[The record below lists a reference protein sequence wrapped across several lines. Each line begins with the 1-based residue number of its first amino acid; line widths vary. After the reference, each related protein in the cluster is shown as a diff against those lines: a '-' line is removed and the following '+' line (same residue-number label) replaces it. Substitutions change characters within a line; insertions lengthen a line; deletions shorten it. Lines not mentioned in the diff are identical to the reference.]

1 MKKQRFVQLFV
12 LLSIMLFAA
21 GAVSTALGQGSD
33 THVGVFQLMNPSRT
47 EGKALVS
54 SPIPASPTSKE
65 LVVCMAQEPETLY
78 VYGGSMLVMTAVLHG
93 IYENDYTTLNYSYQ
107 SQGIEKIPS
116 LADGDAVL
124 QIVTVQP
131 GNLVVDILDQ
141 PNSWGDGVTVE
152 NAAGEEVLFDGNPV
166 QMHQLVVETTF
177 KPRVWSD
184 GVPVTASDSVYS
196 YQLEKHPDTPR
207 GKYVVERTA
216 SYVATDA
223 LTVEWKGLPGFMDA
237 EYQLRFWQPL
247 PEHLWHFYTE
257 AELLTAEVSR
267 RMPAGDGPFMITEW
281 IAGDHITL
289 VKNPHYYRSNQGLPY
304 LDSVTYRFISD
315 TNTLLAHLLA
325 GTCHIATQDGVDSG
339 NIPFLQ
345 ESEEAGVLNA
355 YFSEGTVWEHIDFGI
370 LPADERTLWFQDVRV
385 RQAMTLCT
393 DRQAMVDN
401 VYYGTSKIQHS
412 YIPDNHPLYNPNSTE
427 WGYDPNQ
434 ANTLLDEAGFVDTD
448 QDGIRNHPQTGE
460 NFSITYITTSGN
472 STRQQIAEIFA
483 DNQTLCGIDVV
494 LEYLDAGV
502 IFADGPD
509 GPIFGRKFD
518 LAQFAWLTG
527 MIPTC
532 DLYLT
537 SQIPGEP
544 PTYPAGWDGQ
554 NNTGWSNKAYD
565 IACMAGLEALPGT
578 PEYVQSHQ
586 AAHLIFSQELPVIPL
601 LMRVKVAATH
611 PEVRGFNL
619 NSTQNSELYNLYQ
632 LDFWAGQNFTF
643 LPALHK

>member
-1 MKKQRFVQLFV
+1 MVHQKRYFIIVVMALIGIAIGVQLIDV
-12 LLSIMLFAA
+12 VQA
-21 GAVSTALGQGSD
+21 
-33 THVGVFQLMNPSRT
+33 
-47 EGKALVS
+47 EGKALDS
-54 SPIPASPTSKE
+54 SSIPAAPPSKD

-78 VYGGSMLVMTAVLHG
+78 VYGGSMLAMTAVLHG

-124 QIVTVQP
+124 QTVTVNP
-131 GNLVVDILDQ
+131 GDRVLDILDN
-141 PNSWGDGVTVE
+141 PTLWAAGVIVK
-152 NAAGEEVLFDGNPV
+152 NAAGEEVLFDGNSV

-184 GVPVTASDSVYS
+184 GTPVTASDSVYS
-196 YQLEKHPDTPR
+196 YQLESDPDTPQ
-207 GKYVVERTA
+207 GKYVIQRTA
-216 SYVATDA
+216 SYEATDI

-237 EYQLRFWQPL
+237 EYQIRSWQPL
-247 PEHLWHFYTE
+247 PEHLWHFYT
-257 AELLTAEVSR
+257 ALELLTAEVSS

-315 TNTLLAHLLA
+315 SNTLFANLLA
-325 GTCHIATQDGVDSG
+325 GTCHIATQDAVDLDDF
-339 NIPFLQ
+339 PFLQ
-345 ESEEAGVLNA
+345 EAEEVGVLNA

-393 DRQAMVDN
+393 DRQAMIDN
-401 VYYGTSKIQHS
+401 VYYGLGNIPHG
-412 YIPDNHPLYNPNSTE
+412 YIPSNHPLYNLDSTE
-427 WGYDPNQ
+427 WGFDPNQ
-434 ANTLLDEAGFVDTD
+434 ANALLDEAGFVDTD
-448 QDGIRNHPQTGE
+448 LDGIRNHPQTGE

-472 STRQQIAEIFA
+472 SRREQIAQIFA
-483 DNQTLCGIDVV
+483 DNQTLCGIDVQP
-494 LEYLDAGV
+494 EYLSSGE

-518 LAQFAWLTG
+518 LAQFAWTPY
-527 MIPTC
+527 MYPPC

-544 PTYPAGWDGQ
+544 PTYPAGWGGD

-565 IACMAGLEALPGT
+565 AACMAGLEALPDT
-578 PEYVQSHQ
+578 PEYVQNHQ
-586 AAHLIFSQELPVIPL
+586 AALLIFSQELPVIPL
-601 LMRVKVAATH
+601 LMRIEIAATR
-611 PEVRGFNL
+611 PEVQGFDL
-619 NSTQNSELYNLYQ
+619 NGTQNSELYNLYQ
-632 LDFWAGQNFTF
+632 LDITRQNFIF
-643 LPALHK
+643 LPALYK